1 MSDVIQ
7 IYGDRKSGNCLKVLY
22 TAQKLGRDFVW
33 RDIDVL
39 KRESRTDEF
48 LHLSPAGQVPIVV
61 AEDGRVL
68 AQSNA
73 IICWLADGGALIPSD
88 PFERAKMYEWLFW
101 EQYSH
106 EPLIAVR
113 RFHKLYLKKDDAQ
126 IDADL
131 LPKGNAALALMNQHL
146 SDRNYFVG
154 SGLTLAD
161 IALLA
166 YTRLAH
172 EGGYDLNEFP
182 NVRAWVARCETDLNI
197 APAKEAA

>member
-1 MSDVIQ
+1 MGGALQ
-7 IYGDRKSGNCLKVLY
+7 IYGDRISGNCLKVLY
-22 TAQKLGRDFVW
+22 TAQYVGREFVW
-33 RDIDVL
+33 RDVDVL

-48 LHLSPAGQVPIVV
+48 LRRSPAGQVPIVV
-61 AEDGRVL
+61 TADGRVL

-73 IICWLADGGALIPSD
+73 IIGWLAEGSALMPAD

-113 RFHKLYLKKDDAQ
+113 RFQKLYLKKTDDQ
-126 IDADL
+126 IDPDL
-131 LPKGNAALALMNQHL
+131 LPKGNAALGLMDRHL
-146 SDRNYFVG
+146 SDRAFFVG
-154 SGLTLAD
+154 GALTLAD

-172 EGGYDLNEFP
+172 EGGFDLNDFP
-182 NVRAWVARCETDLNI
+182 NVRAWVARCETALNI
-197 APAKEAA
+197 SSAREAA

>member
-1 MSDVIQ
+1 VSGPIQ
-7 IYGDRKSGNCLKVLY
+7 IYGDRISGNCLKVLY
-22 TAQKLGRDFVW
+22 TAQHLGREFVW
-33 RDIDVL
+33 RDVDVL
-39 KRESRTDEF
+39 KRETRTEEF
-48 LHLSPAGQVPIVV
+48 LRLSPAGQAPIVV
-61 AEDGRVL
+61 TEDGRVL

-73 IICWLADGGALIPSD
+73 IILWLAEGSALIPAD
-88 PFERAKMYEWLFW
+88 PFDRAKMYEWLFW

-113 RFHKLYLKKDDAQ
+113 RFQKLYLKKSDAQ

-131 LPKGNAALALMNQHL
+131 LPKGKAALGLMDRHL
-146 SDRNYFVG
+146 SGKSYFVG
-154 SGLTLAD
+154 GVLTLAD

-172 EGGYDLNEFP
+172 EGGFDLNEFP
-182 NVRAWVARCETDLNI
+182 NVRAWVARCELELNI

>member
-1 MSDVIQ
+1 MSGPIQ
-7 IYGDRKSGNCLKVLY
+7 IYGDRISGNCLKVLY
-22 TAQKLGRDFVW
+22 TAQHLGREFVW

-39 KRESRTDEF
+39 KRETRTEEF
-48 LHLSPAGQVPIVV
+48 LRLSPAGQAPIVV
-61 AEDGRVL
+61 TADGRVL

-73 IICWLADGGALIPSD
+73 IIGWLAEGSALIPAD
-88 PFERAKMYEWLFW
+88 PFDRAKMYEWLFW

-113 RFHKLYLKKDDAQ
+113 RFQKLYLKKDDAQ

-131 LPKGNAALALMNQHL
+131 LPKGKAALGLMDRHL
-146 SDRNYFVG
+146 SGKSYFVAG
-154 SGLTLAD
+154 ALTLAD

-172 EGGYDLNEFP
+172 EGGFDLNEFP
-182 NVRAWVARCETDLNI
+182 NVRAWVARCELELNI

>member
-1 MSDVIQ
+1 MSGPIQ
-7 IYGDRKSGNCLKVLY
+7 IYGDRISGNCLKVLY
-22 TAQKLGRDFVW
+22 TAQHLGREFVW

-39 KRESRTDEF
+39 KRETRTEEF
-48 LHLSPAGQVPIVV
+48 LRLSPAGQAPIVV
-61 AEDGRVL
+61 TEDGRVL
-68 AQSNA
+68 AQANA
-73 IICWLADGGALIPSD
+73 IIGWLAEGSALIPAD
-88 PFERAKMYEWLFW
+88 PFDRAKMYEWLFW

-113 RFHKLYLKKDDAQ
+113 RFQKLYLKKDDAQ

-131 LPKGNAALALMNQHL
+131 LPKGKAALGLMDRHL
-146 SDRNYFVG
+146 SGRSYFVG
-154 SGLTLAD
+154 GALTLAD

-172 EGGYDLNEFP
+172 EGGFDLNEFP
-182 NVRAWVARCETDLNI
+182 NVRAWVARCELELNI

>member
-1 MSDVIQ
+1 MSGPLQ
-7 IYGDRKSGNCLKVLY
+7 IYGDRISGNCLKVLY
-22 TAQKLGRDFVW
+22 TAQYVGRDFVW
-33 RDIDVL
+33 RDVDVL

-48 LHLSPAGQVPIVV
+48 LALSPAGQVPIVV
-61 AEDGRVL
+61 TEDGRVL

-73 IICWLADGGALIPSD
+73 IIGWLAEGSALIPAD

-113 RFHKLYLKKDDAQ
+113 RFQKLYLKKTDAE
-126 IDADL
+126 IDPDL
-131 LPKGNAALALMNQHL
+131 LPKGNAALALMDRHL
-146 SDRNYFVG
+146 SDRAFFVG
-154 SGLTLAD
+154 AGLTLAD

-172 EGGYDLNEFP
+172 EGGFDLNDFP
-182 NVRAWVARCETDLNI
+182 NVRAWVARCETALNI
-197 APAKEAA
+197 SSAREAA